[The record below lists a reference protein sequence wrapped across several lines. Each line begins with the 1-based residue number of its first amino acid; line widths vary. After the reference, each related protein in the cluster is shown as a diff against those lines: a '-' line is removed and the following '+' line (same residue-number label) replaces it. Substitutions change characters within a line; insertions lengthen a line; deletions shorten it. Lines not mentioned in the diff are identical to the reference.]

1 MSSCR
6 QNCITTSCPPPQV
19 QAAIKKKVEKQRK
32 RISEQEVAD
41 EDIQTVPTH
50 ITHHQRVSQD
60 LQVETAAERDRIFL
74 EETLE
79 EMMQG
84 PQRKQRGQE
93 EAEPVN
99 LLPIVDSV
107 FGQVRGVC
115 ARVCVCLCSCI
126 KFSR

>member
-1 MSSCR
+1 M
-6 QNCITTSCPPPQV
+6 

-41 EDIQTVPTH
+41 GDIQTVPAH
-50 ITHHQRVSQD
+50 ILHQQKTRQD
-60 LQVETAAERDRIFL
+60 LQVQTAAERERMFL

-84 PQRKQRGQE
+84 PQRRPRDQE

-107 FGQVRGVC
+107 FGQVS
-115 ARVCVCLCSCI
+115 AR
-126 KFSR
+126 FG

>member
-1 MSSCR
+1 M
-6 QNCITTSCPPPQV
+6 

-41 EDIQTVPTH
+41 GDIQTVPA
-50 ITHHQRVSQD
+50 HHQKPTQD
-60 LQVETAAERDRIFL
+60 LQEQTAAERDRIFL

-84 PQRKQRGQE
+84 PQKEQRDQE

-107 FGQVRGVC
+107 FGQVRAC
-115 ARVCVCLCSCI
+115 CVCVCSCI

>member
-1 MSSCR
+1 M
-6 QNCITTSCPPPQV
+6 
-19 QAAIKKKVEKQRK
+19 
-32 RISEQEVAD
+32 SEQEVAD

-50 ITHHQRVSQD
+50 ITHHQGGSQD
-60 LQVETAAERDRIFL
+60 LQVETASERDRIFL

-84 PQRKQRGQE
+84 PQRKRRDQE

-115 ARVCVCLCSCI
+115 VRVCVCLCSCI